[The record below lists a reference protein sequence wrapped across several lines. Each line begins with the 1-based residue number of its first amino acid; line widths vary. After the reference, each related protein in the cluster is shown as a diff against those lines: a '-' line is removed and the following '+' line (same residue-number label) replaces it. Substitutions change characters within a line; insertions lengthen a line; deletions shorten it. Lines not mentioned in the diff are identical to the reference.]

1 MDRRQALLTG
11 GLGSLGL
18 ISTAFGGRKLD
29 DAFSTGVILMISQPY
44 GPRKVIEYVD
54 KEDIIFF
61 DRYYYY
67 HWITVE
73 QMMHGLIA
81 DRRQIISVMRGKY
94 TANELI
100 DYLNMQLAQQVEVA
114 RIRSNIYSQDDLIM
128 PEIEFFRNQNG
139 EIRAKVIK
147 PAINN
152 TLDKIV
158 DTPTG
163 RLC

>member
-11 GLGSLGL
+11 GLSSLGL

-54 KEDIIFF
+54 KEDNIFF
-61 DRYYYY
+61 DRCYYY

-73 QMMHGLIA
+73 QMTHGLIA
-81 DRRQIISVMRGKY
+81 DRLQTITVMKGKY

-100 DYLNMQLAQQVEVA
+100 DYLNLQLVKAK
-114 RIRSNIYSQDDLIM
+114 NKNNPDDSIM
-128 PEIEFFRNQNG
+128 PEIEFFRNENR

-152 TLDKIV
+152 MFDNIA